1 MEKKIIVSKRFQKN
15 TIKVYNYLLNKHS
28 AITAFKFLD
37 KLQQRV
43 ELIIQYPEI
52 GKPSQKEI
60 NIRSV
65 TLQPY
70 NRIYYRIK
78 NSAIELLCLIDMR
91 RKNAPY

>member
-15 TIKVYNYLLNKHS
+15 TMKVYNYLLNKHS

-52 GKPSQKEI
+52 GKSSQKEKYKKCYT
-60 NIRSV
+60 SA
-65 TLQPY
+65 LQQ
-70 NRIYYRIK
+70 N
-78 NSAIELLCLIDMR
+78 LLQN
-91 RKNAPY
+91 KK